1 MFGFIKSL
9 FTSSP
14 DKVFDAAAGVG
25 NWIDEQ
31 QFTEQEKS
39 QANFKALDYKLKWL
53 NATQGMNLAR
63 RYIAMMFCITFLLSF
78 IVCLLSAVVGYWLNV
93 NTTIMINAVIELCE
107 AFKIGWI
114 TVTIIVFYFG
124 KGIAEN
130 IGAKNKG

>member
-14 DKVFDAAAGVG
+14 DKVFDAANGIG
-25 NWIDEQ
+25 GWIDGQ

-39 QANFKALDYKLKWL
+39 EANFKTLDYKLKWL

-63 RYIAMMFCITFLLSF
+63 RYIAMMFCITFLFSF
-78 IVCLLSAVVGYWLNV
+78 AVCFISAIVGYWLNID
-93 NTTIMINAVIELCE
+93 TTKMINAVISLCE

-130 IGAKNKG
+130 IGKK

>member
-1 MFGFIKSL
+1 
-9 FTSSP
+9 
-14 DKVFDAAAGVG
+14 VFEAAAGVG

-78 IVCLLSAVVGYWLNV
+78 IVCLLSAVVGYWLNID
-93 NTTIMINAVIELCE
+93 TTKMINAVIELCE

-130 IGAKNKG
+130 IGAKK

>member
-1 MFGFIKSL
+1 MFGFIKSI
-9 FTSSP
+9 FSSKP
-14 DKVFDAAAGVG
+14 DQVFEAAAGVG

-31 QFTEQEKS
+31 QFTDQEKS
-39 QANFKALDYKLKWL
+39 QASFKALDYKLKWL

-78 IVCLLSAVVGYWLNV
+78 IVCMSMLIVGRWFGV
-93 NTTIMINAVIELCE
+93 DVTETIKAVISLCD

-130 IGAKNKG
+130 IGAKK

>member
-1 MFGFIKSL
+1 MFGFIKNL

-14 DKVFDAAAGVG
+14 GKVFEAAVGVG

-53 NATQGMNLAR
+53 NATQ
-63 RYIAMMFCITFLLSF
+63 AMMFCITFLLSF
-78 IVCLLSAVVGYWLNV
+78 AGCLLSAVVGHWLSV
-93 NTTIMINAVIELCE
+93 DTTKMINAVISLCE

-114 TVTIIVFYFG
+114 TVTIIIFYFG

>member
-14 DKVFDAAAGVG
+14 DKVFEAAAGVG

-39 QANFKALDYKLKWL
+39 QASFKALEYKLKWL

-63 RYIAMMFCITFLLSF
+63 RYIAMMFCVTFLLSF
-78 IVCLLSAVVGYWLNV
+78 IVCMSMLIVGRWFGV
-93 NTTIMINAVIELCE
+93 DVTETINAVISLCE

-130 IGAKNKG
+130 IGAKK

>member
-1 MFGFIKSL
+1 MFGFIANL

-14 DKVFDAAAGVG
+14 SKAYEAASGVG

-39 QANFKALDYKLKWL
+39 QASFKALDYKLKWL

-63 RYIAMMFCITFLLSF
+63 RYIAMMFCLTFLLSF
-78 IVCLLSAVVGYWLNV
+78 AVCLASVITGYWLDIETV
-93 NTTIMINAVIELCE
+93 KLVKAVISLCE

-130 IGAKNKG
+130 VGAKK